1 MGAGYTRKVAAAA
14 VLGSTG
20 LTLAGT
26 ALWGVLFTEAKL
38 ARRWVGDP
46 TGDPPD
52 DDAVYGFSEG
62 PPISFAMLG
71 DSSAAGLG
79 CEYPHETPG
88 ARIASGLAAI
98 AELPVRLTNVSVVG
112 AMSADLDGQVTLALE
127 AKPEV
132 ALIMIGV
139 NDVTHRVRSS
149 IAVAQLGDAVRRLR
163 AANCQVVVG
172 TCPDLGTIEPVLQP
186 LRFLAR
192 RWSRQLAATQ
202 TIVAVEAGGRT
213 VSLGDL
219 LGPEFSAAPHEMFSP
234 DRFHPSAAGYASA
247 AMAMLPSVCAA
258 LGYWPAA
265 EAEPE
270 AFRGEGMRPIAV
282 AAVEAV
288 EEPGTEVAPAG
299 AGKAGGS
306 RSPWA
311 LMRHRRREQLPDVV
325 EVRSSAA

>member
-1 MGAGYTRKVAAAA
+1 MLGARRVATAA

-38 ARRWVGDP
+38 ARRWVGSP
-46 TGDPPD
+46 TAEPPD
-52 DDAVYGFSEG
+52 DDALYGFCEG
-62 PPISFAMLG
+62 PPISFAILG

-79 CEYPHETPG
+79 CDHPHETPG

-98 AELPVRLTNVSVVG
+98 AEVPVKLTNVARVG
-112 AMSADLDGQVTLALE
+112 AVSADLEGQVTAALE

-149 IAVAQLGDAVRRLR
+149 IAVAQLAEAVRRLR
-163 AANCQVVVG
+163 AAGCQVVVG

-186 LRFLAR
+186 LRYLAR
-192 RWSRQLAATQ
+192 RWSRQLAASQ
-202 TIVAVEAGGRT
+202 TIVVVEAGGRT

-270 AFRGEGMRPIAV
+270 AARGEGMRPIAE

-299 AGKAGGS
+299 AVKAGGG
-306 RSPWA
+306 RNPWA
-311 LMRHRRREQLPDVV
+311 LMRHRRREQLPEVV